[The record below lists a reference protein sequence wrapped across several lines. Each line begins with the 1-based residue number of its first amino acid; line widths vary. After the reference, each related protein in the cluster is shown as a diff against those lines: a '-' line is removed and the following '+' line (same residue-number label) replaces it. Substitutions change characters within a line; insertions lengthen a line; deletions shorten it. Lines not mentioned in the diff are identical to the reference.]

1 MSPVLTGDIMVLVQQ
16 VAAAAYM
23 KKAHRDHRRAFF
35 MSEGHSSSARVLCA
49 SVPSGS

>member
-23 KKAHRDHRRAFF
+23 KKPTGT
-35 MSEGHSSSARVLCA
+35 E
-49 SVPSGS
+49 PNQ